1 MQIHIIFDF
10 GGGNAASLEGVSSF
24 GATSS
29 ALYLIAI
36 ASTPVARL
44 VSNLQRTLKWPRCDY
59 VLNIKNNSTTSKR
72 ANAHDWLRDERTLAS
87 SSPCSTSSLRPG
99 RQRPPAGTSPTPA
112 RRRAGPTQRSGVRV
126 GARARSRSDF
136 GRPDEPARRS
146 RVGRSVLSRLTP
158 APRGRPTA
166 SPICFG
172 SQHF

>member
-1 MQIHIIFDF
+1 M
-10 GGGNAASLEGVSSF
+10 
-24 GATSS
+24 ATLRLRTEHQEQLNNLQKSQR
-29 ALYLIAI
+29 
-36 ASTPVARL
+36 PRL
-44 VSNLQRTLKWPRCDY
+44 VKGRKNLGLVIA
-59 VLNIKNNSTTSKR
+59 VLNQFIAARKTET
-72 ANAHDWLRDERTLAS
+72 
-87 SSPCSTSSLRPG
+87 
-99 RQRPPAGTSPTPA
+99 PAGTSPTPA